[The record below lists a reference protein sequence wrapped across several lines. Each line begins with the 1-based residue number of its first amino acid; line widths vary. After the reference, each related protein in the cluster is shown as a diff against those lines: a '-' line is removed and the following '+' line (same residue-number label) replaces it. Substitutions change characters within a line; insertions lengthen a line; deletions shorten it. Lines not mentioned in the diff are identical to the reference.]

1 MKILVYLEKS
11 DVRGGIE
18 IFAERHIAR
27 LRAEGHEVEMVSAID
42 KRQPTDGRQSA
53 IDFSAFDEVVVHKC
67 SDVATLESFPPEKT
81 TYYVH
86 DHEPICPRSYAY
98 TPLKRNCTRPG
109 GLWPCIFCAP
119 LCRNWKSALNRVLS
133 QERRKCA
140 MARFRR
146 LVVISE
152 FMKGRLVANGIPA
165 EKIVVEPPVLDIL
178 NAEARN
184 RRASGAR
191 VCSEPSRAQASAE
204 RRGDGEDSA
213 SLRLCVEKID
223 LLFVG
228 QLIRGKGVQ
237 LLLAAMARMKTPRTL
252 DIVGTGNMEP
262 KLRALAAQLGPRPL
276 QRLPVESAGLDARG
290 EVRRRAELL
299 AGAVRARRGRGC
311 RARTSRRRVRDRR
324 APRGVRR
331 KGDARPARRHRRAC
345 KGIGR
350 QLSRGIG
357 SHAGHA

>member
-27 LRAEGHEVEMVSAID
+27 LRAEGHEVKMVSAID
-42 KRQPTDGRQSA
+42 KRQPTAGRQSA

-67 SDVATLESFPPEKT
+67 SDVATLERFPPEKT

-98 TPLKRNCTRPG
+98 TPLKHNCTRPG
-109 GLWPCIFCAP
+109 GVWPCIFCAP
-119 LCRNWKSALNRVLS
+119 LCRNWKSALKRVLS
-133 QERRKCA
+133 QERRKRA
-140 MARFRR
+140 MAGFRK

-178 NAEARN
+178 NAEAR
-184 RRASGAR
+184 
-191 VCSEPSRAQASAE
+191 

-262 KLRALAAQLGPRPL
+262 KLRALAAQLGI
-276 QRLPVESAGLDARG
+276 EG
-290 EVRRRAELL
+290 
-299 AGAVRARRGRGC
+299 
-311 RARTSRRRVRDRR
+311 RVRFNGFQSNPQDWMR
-324 APRGVRR
+324 AAKCVVVPSFWQEPYGLVAAEAVALGRPVVAFAIGGLPEACGGKATLVPP
-331 KGDARPARRHRRAC
+331 GDIDALADALE
-345 KGIGR
+345 
-350 QLSRGIG
+350 LS
-357 SHAGHA
+357 

>member
-18 IFAERHIAR
+18 IFAERHVAR
-27 LRAEGHEVEMVSAID
+27 LRAEGHEVDVASDIRQEM
-42 KRQPTDGRQSA
+42 GRY
-53 IDFSAFDEVVVHKC
+53 DEIVVHKC
-67 SDVATLESFPPEKT
+67 SDVSTLEKFPPEKT
-81 TYYVH
+81 VYYVH

-119 LCRNWKSALNRVLS
+119 LCRNWKPALNRVLS
-133 QERRKCA
+133 QERRKRA

-165 EKIVVEPPVLDIL
+165 EKIEVRPPVIRTGETG
-178 NAEARN
+178 AEDVT
-184 RRASGAR
+184 SGR
-191 VCSEPSRAQASAE
+191 
-204 RRGDGEDSA
+204 
-213 SLRLCVEKID
+213 KID
-223 LLFVG
+223 LLFAG

-262 KLRALAAQLGPRPL
+262 KLKALAARLGI
-276 QRLPVESAGLDARG
+276 AG
-290 EVRRRAELL
+290 
-299 AGAVRARRGRGC
+299 
-311 RARTSRRRVRDRR
+311 RVRFNGFQSNPQDWMR
-324 APRGVRR
+324 AAKCVVVPSFWQEPYGLVAAEAVALGRPVVAFAIGGLPEACQGKATLVPP
-331 KGDARPARRHRRAC
+331 GDIDALAKALE
-345 KGIGR
+345 KE
-350 QLSRGIG
+350 QLDEQQG
-357 SHAGHA
+357 

>member
-18 IFAERHIAR
+18 IFAERHVAR
-27 LRAEGHEVEMVSAID
+27 LRAEGHEVDVASDIRQEM
-42 KRQPTDGRQSA
+42 GRY
-53 IDFSAFDEVVVHKC
+53 DEIVVHKC
-67 SDVATLESFPPEKT
+67 SDVATLERFPPEKT
-81 TYYVH
+81 VYYVH

-109 GLWPCIFCAP
+109 GVWPCIFCAP

-133 QERRKCA
+133 QERRKRA

-165 EKIVVEPPVLDIL
+165 EKIEVRPPVIRTGETG
-178 NAEARN
+178 AEDVT
-184 RRASGAR
+184 SGR
-191 VCSEPSRAQASAE
+191 
-204 RRGDGEDSA
+204 
-213 SLRLCVEKID
+213 KID
-223 LLFVG
+223 LLFAG

-262 KLRALAAQLGPRPL
+262 KLRALAARLGI
-276 QRLPVESAGLDARG
+276 AG
-290 EVRRRAELL
+290 
-299 AGAVRARRGRGC
+299 
-311 RARTSRRRVRDRR
+311 RVRFNGFQSNPQDWMR
-324 APRGVRR
+324 AAKCVVVPSFWQEPYGLVAAEAVAHGRPVVAFTIGGLPEACGGKATLVPP
-331 KGDARPARRHRRAC
+331 GDIDALADALELP
-345 KGIGR
+345 
-350 QLSRGIG
+350 
-357 SHAGHA
+357 

>member
-18 IFAERHIAR
+18 IFAERHVAR
-27 LRAEGHEVEMVSAID
+27 LRAEGHEVDVASDIRQEM
-42 KRQPTDGRQSA
+42 GRY
-53 IDFSAFDEVVVHKC
+53 DEIVVHKC
-67 SDVATLESFPPEKT
+67 SDVATLERFPPEKT
-81 TYYVH
+81 VYYVH

-109 GLWPCIFCAP
+109 GVWPCIFCAP
-119 LCRNWKSALNRVLS
+119 LCRNWKSALKRVLS
-133 QERRKCA
+133 QERRKRA
-140 MARFRR
+140 MAGFRK

-152 FMKGRLVANGIPA
+152 FMKSRLVANEIPA

-184 RRASGAR
+184 RRAGGAR

-262 KLRALAAQLGPRPL
+262 KLRALAAQLGI
-276 QRLPVESAGLDARG
+276 AG
-290 EVRRRAELL
+290 
-299 AGAVRARRGRGC
+299 
-311 RARTSRRRVRDRR
+311 RVRFNGFQSNPQDWMR
-324 APRGVRR
+324 AAKCVVVPSFWQEPYGLVAAEAVALGRPVVAFAIGGLPEACGGKATLVPP
-331 KGDARPARRHRRAC
+331 GDIDALAKALE
-345 KGIGR
+345 GN
-350 QLSRGIG
+350 
-357 SHAGHA
+357 

>member
-18 IFAERHIAR
+18 IFAERHVAR

-42 KRQPTDGRQSA
+42 KRQPTAGRQSA

-67 SDVATLESFPPEKT
+67 SDVSTLEKFPPEKT
-81 TYYVH
+81 VYYVH

-119 LCRNWKSALNRVLS
+119 LCRNWKSALKRVLS
-133 QERRKCA
+133 QERRKRA
-140 MARFRR
+140 MARFRK

-152 FMKGRLVANGIPA
+152 FMKGRLVANEIPA

-252 DIVGTGNMEP
+252 DIVGTGNMEGEL
-262 KLRALAAQLGPRPL
+262 KLLAERLGLKGRVRFNGFQDSPQEWMRRAACVVVPSFWQEPYGLVAAEAVALGRPVVAFAIGGLPEACQGKATLVPPGDIAALAAALE
-276 QRLPVESAGLDARG
+276 LP
-290 EVRRRAELL
+290 
-299 AGAVRARRGRGC
+299 
-311 RARTSRRRVRDRR
+311 
-324 APRGVRR
+324 
-331 KGDARPARRHRRAC
+331 
-345 KGIGR
+345 
-350 QLSRGIG
+350 
-357 SHAGHA
+357 

>member
-27 LRAEGHEVEMVSAID
+27 LRAEGHEVDVASDIRQEM
-42 KRQPTDGRQSA
+42 GRY
-53 IDFSAFDEVVVHKC
+53 DEIVVHKC
-67 SDVATLESFPPEKT
+67 SDVSTLEKFPPEKT
-81 TYYVH
+81 VYYVH

-119 LCRNWKSALNRVLS
+119 LCRNWKPALNRVLS
-133 QERRKCA
+133 QERRKRA

-152 FMKGRLVANGIPA
+152 FMKGRLVANEIPA

-178 NAEARN
+178 NAEAR
-184 RRASGAR
+184 
-191 VCSEPSRAQASAE
+191 

-262 KLRALAAQLGPRPL
+262 KLKALAARLGI
-276 QRLPVESAGLDARG
+276 EG
-290 EVRRRAELL
+290 
-299 AGAVRARRGRGC
+299 
-311 RARTSRRRVRDRR
+311 RVRFNGFQSNPQDWMR
-324 APRGVRR
+324 AAKCVVVPSFWQEPYGLVAAEAVALGRPVVAFAIGGLPEACGGKATLVPP
-331 KGDARPARRHRRAC
+331 GDIDALADALE
-345 KGIGR
+345 
-350 QLSRGIG
+350 LS
-357 SHAGHA
+357 

>member
-18 IFAERHIAR
+18 IFAERHVAR
-27 LRAEGHEVEMVSAID
+27 LRAEGHEVDVASDIRQEM
-42 KRQPTDGRQSA
+42 GR
-53 IDFSAFDEVVVHKC
+53 DDEIVVHKC
-67 SDVATLESFPPEKT
+67 SDVSMLEKFPPEKT
-81 TYYVH
+81 VYYVH

-119 LCRNWKSALNRVLS
+119 LCRNWKPALNRVLS
-133 QERRKCA
+133 QERRKRA

-165 EKIVVEPPVLDIL
+165 EKVEVRPPVIRTGETG
-178 NAEARN
+178 AEDVT
-184 RRASGAR
+184 SGR
-191 VCSEPSRAQASAE
+191 
-204 RRGDGEDSA
+204 
-213 SLRLCVEKID
+213 KID
-223 LLFVG
+223 LLFAG

-262 KLRALAAQLGPRPL
+262 KLKALAARLGI
-276 QRLPVESAGLDARG
+276 AG
-290 EVRRRAELL
+290 
-299 AGAVRARRGRGC
+299 
-311 RARTSRRRVRDRR
+311 RVRFNGFQSNPQDWMR
-324 APRGVRR
+324 AAKCVVVPSFWQEPYGLVAAEAVALGRPVVAFAIGGLPEACGGKATLVPP
-331 KGDARPARRHRRAC
+331 GDIDALADALELP
-345 KGIGR
+345 
-350 QLSRGIG
+350 
-357 SHAGHA
+357 